1 MSLRYVLSLRSRQL
15 PQRRTCRSPPRLACM
30 RVKLDENISVRLAGE
45 LSTLG
50 CDVDTVASERLKGK
64 PDSDVSSAAR
74 REERFLITQDLDFS
88 DVRQFKPGTHAGL
101 LRVRLREPGANAL
114 VSRIHA
120 ALQEEDSF
128 ARCFVVLT
136 DRKLRIRRP

>member
-1 MSLRYVLSLRSRQL
+1 
-15 PQRRTCRSPPRLACM
+15 M
-30 RVKLDENISVRLAGE
+30 RVKLDENIPVRLAGE

-50 CDVDTVASERLKGK
+50 HDVDTVASEGLKGR
-64 PDSDVSSAAR
+64 PDGEVWSAAR
-74 REERFLITQDLDFS
+74 HEERFLITQDLDFS
-88 DVRQFKPGTHAGL
+88 DVREFKPGTHAGL
-101 LRVRLREPGANAL
+101 LIVRLREPSADAL

-120 ALQEEDSF
+120 VVKEEGLESF

>member
-1 MSLRYVLSLRSRQL
+1 MK
-15 PQRRTCRSPPRLACM
+15 
-30 RVKLDENISVRLAGE
+30 VKLDENIPVRLAGE
-45 LSTLG
+45 LAIFG
-50 CDVDTVASERLKGK
+50 HEVDTVASEGLKGR
-64 PDSDVSSAAR
+64 PDGDVWSAAR

-101 LRVRLREPGANAL
+101 LLIRLREPGANAL
-114 VSRIHA
+114 VSRIRA
-120 ALQEEDSF
+120 VAQQEGLKSF